1 VRYPRFLPLLAAA
14 SMLFTACGVKFSDP
28 PSHNEFFQSLVITGA
43 MRAGKPLT
51 AAVAYQT
58 TYNVPVKITCELRQ
72 GTTVIQ
78 PIGHDE
84 IPAYLAGNPK
94 ATPVPGNFAY
104 DFAVD
109 DPGSYK
115 LRCYT
120 DLDKDNFITKAFTV
134 RPAQ

>member
-1 VRYPRFLPLLAAA
+1 
-14 SMLFTACGVKFSDP
+14 VKFSDP

-43 MRAGKPLT
+43 MRAHTPVT
-51 AAVAYQT
+51 AAVSYET
-58 TYNVPVKITCELRQ
+58 TYNVPVDIVCELRQ
-72 GTTVIQ
+72 GTTVIRI
-78 PIGHDE
+78 IGRDE

-115 LRCYT
+115 VRCYT